1 MTASAA
7 RRRQPGTPTAVR
19 LCLVFSFGLSVG
31 GCSILE
37 EIWPGESRS
46 DVPPPRESTI
56 RGIAYETDIEGDLSD
71 NLRDLIEESS
81 SLLTQSDRQP
91 ATPAALRRRMEDDVA
106 RFQRILRAEGYY
118 NGTVETS
125 VAEDAQPIQVT
136 IEIETGRQ
144 FTLSEYNLS
153 YHPTVPEGDNVPR
166 DASDLGLE
174 IGQPAR
180 AAPLNQAERRITRSL
195 SRHGYPE
202 AKLEDVRYLA
212 DPEKETLRA
221 EITVQTGPRLR
232 FGRLQMSGLEDVRE
246 NYIRELVNWPEGAT
260 YDSREVERVR
270 QELAGTGLFSSVI
283 VERPQEEG
291 VEESDT
297 RESSEA
303 QDSTAEE
310 GEEVPVSAEVIEAP
324 PRSIGVGV
332 NYSTDDGP
340 GADAF
345 WEHRNLFGENEK
357 LRLETSVSRSRQRIQ
372 GNFRK
377 PNFLRREQTL
387 LFENEF
393 RREKSDAYDELTF
406 DQFLGLER
414 PFGEHWTARFG
425 PRLAL
430 TQVEEN
436 DEERR
441 FFLAGVTGTAIFDN
455 RDDPLN
461 PTEGLRFSYSMTPLI
476 SLYGDRTQYIINDA
490 SASSYLSV
498 LDEDR
503 LVLAGRVRMGSIL
516 GSSRGDVPANE
527 RFYAG
532 GGGSVRG
539 YPYQAIGP
547 LDENDD
553 PIGGR
558 ALFEMSLEARFKVS
572 DSIGIVPFID
582 AGQVYET
589 PWPTVDN
596 LQWAAGLGLR
606 YYTSIGPLRLDV
618 AVPLNRRPEA
628 DDPFQFYISIGQ
640 SF

>member
-1 MTASAA
+1 M
-7 RRRQPGTPTAVR
+7 
-19 LCLVFSFGLSVG
+19 
-31 GCSILE
+31 
-37 EIWPGESRS
+37 
-46 DVPPPRESTI
+46 
-56 RGIAYETDIEGDLSD
+56 
-71 NLRDLIEESS
+71 
-81 SLLTQSDRQP
+81 
-91 ATPAALRRRMEDDVA
+91 
-106 RFQRILRAEGYY
+106 
-118 NGTVETS
+118 
-125 VAEDAQPIQVT
+125 
-136 IEIETGRQ
+136 
-144 FTLSEYNLS
+144 
-153 YHPTVPEGDNVPR
+153 
-166 DASDLGLE
+166 
-174 IGQPAR
+174 
-180 AAPLNQAERRITRSL
+180 

-202 AKLEDVRYLA
+202 ATLENVRYLA
-212 DPEKETLRA
+212 DPENETLRA
-221 EITVQTGPRLR
+221 EITVQTGPRMR
-232 FGRLQMSGLEDVRE
+232 FGRLQLSGLEDVRE

-283 VERPQEEG
+283 VERPQEDP
-291 VEESDT
+291 EETD
-297 RESSEA
+297 A
-303 QDSTAEE
+303 QDGSEEPESTADG
-310 GEEVPVSAEVIEAP
+310 GEEAPVSAEVIEAP

-332 NYSTDDGP
+332 NYATDEGP

-357 LRLETSVSRSRQRIQ
+357 LHLEASVSRSRQQMQ

-377 PNFLRREQTL
+377 PNFLQREQTL

-436 DEERR
+436 EEERR
-441 FFLAGVTGTAIFDN
+441 FFLAGVTGRAVFDN

-498 LDEDR
+498 MDEDR
-503 LVLAGRVRMGSIL
+503 LVLAGRVRIGSII

-539 YPYQAIGP
+539 YPYQGIGP
-547 LDENDD
+547 LDDDDD
-553 PIGGR
+553 PVGGR
-558 ALFEMSLEARFKVS
+558 ALFEMSLEARFKVT
-572 DSIGIVPFID
+572 DSIGVVPFID
-582 AGQVYET
+582 AGQVYDT
-589 PWPTVDN
+589 SWPTVDN

-618 AVPLNRRPEA
+618 AVPLNRRPEV